1 VAKSAQ
7 GAAIARV
14 RPAAAQGVV
23 VDSKPIRI
31 LIADDHPVVR
41 HGLGVL
47 LGTDPG
53 LEVVGE
59 AASGEEAVE
68 KVPDLKPDVVL
79 MDLVMPGI
87 GGAEATRRI
96 VAENP
101 GVGILVLTSY
111 GSDRKLFP
119 ALDAGALGFLLKD
132 SSAEQLVRAIGQ
144 VARGQSSLS
153 PAIARR
159 LVREVGGEPPRE
171 PLTQREIEVLR
182 AMAKGFSND
191 GIARELCISPAT
203 VRTHVSN
210 ILAKLNV
217 SRRTQAVLY
226 ALKHGIADLDDDEE
240 PE

>member
-1 VAKSAQ
+1 M
-7 GAAIARV
+7 
-14 RPAAAQGVV
+14 
-23 VDSKPIRI
+23 
-31 LIADDHPVVR
+31 ADR
-41 HGLGVL
+41 LR
-47 LGTDPG
+47 
-53 LEVVGE
+53 
-59 AASGEEAVE
+59 
-68 KVPDLKPDVVL
+68 PDVVL

-87 GGAEATRRI
+87 DGAEATRQI
-96 VAENP
+96 LAAHPEI
-101 GVGILVLTSY
+101 GILVVTSY
-111 GSDRKLFP
+111 GSDRRLFP

-132 SSAEQLVRAIGQ
+132 SSAEQLVRAIRQ

-171 PLTQREIEVLR
+171 PLTRREIEVLR

-217 SRRTQAVLY
+217 ARRTQAVLY
-226 ALKHGIADLDDDEE
+226 ALKHGIAELEGDEDLL
-240 PE
+240 